1 MRRSLTLTACLSLSA
16 LLASAAKADPIVV
29 TAYLTIGPDQYIGN
43 QTWSATTTIANPS
56 DPNLGTIWDSN
67 GVYDPVQLTIPPSSI
82 PPLTSGGTF
91 SSPVGPI
98 HDIQTTYDLKLYFGP
113 STVSN
118 VGSQQTNPYV
128 EITGTISGFILDG
141 RNGTELSLSP
151 STMSLSL
158 NNDTSSSSIP
168 PGMLKL
174 ISNPSN
180 YLIWTAGMP
189 TDPPGLTT
197 EVLVQVAY
205 DANPVPEPTTWLI
218 FLTAAIGGGALRL
231 RERSRR
237 RSLSTPCVEQPSS

>member
-1 MRRSLTLTACLSLSA
+1 MRRSLTLNACLALSA
-16 LLASAAKADPIVV
+16 LLAGAAKADPIVV

-43 QTWSATTTIANPS
+43 ETWSGTTTVANPS
-56 DPNLGTIWDSN
+56 DPQLGMIWDSN
-67 GVYDPVQLTIPPSSI
+67 GVYDPIQLTIPPSSI

-98 HDIQTTYDLKLYFGP
+98 HNIQTTYDLKLYFGP

-128 EITGTISGFILDG
+128 EITGTMSGFINDG
-141 RNGTELSLSP
+141 PNGTELALSP

-158 NNDTSSSSIP
+158 KNNTSSSGIP

-189 TDPPGLTT
+189 TDPPGLTS

-205 DANPVPEPTTWLI
+205 PTLAPEPTTWLI
-218 FLTAAIGGGALRL
+218 FLTAAVGGGAIRH

-237 RSLSTPCVEQPSS
+237 RSLLTPCVEQPSS